1 LADLERE
8 ADPLL
13 PWELSMG
20 LQDSTAER
28 EESARREAI
37 AGNVS

>member
-1 LADLERE
+1 
-8 ADPLL
+8 
-13 PWELSMG
+13 MG